1 MKKVMVSIASI
12 LLCAVLTAC
21 GGNKKA
27 DNTED
32 NDVTVSFTAEE
43 TLATEATTSEAK
55 AETEAVPTETEPEAA
70 DASSEMDK
78 FYTIMR
84 EKAPIYTAFAEEY
97 STMPMYTTYSLET
110 TVGDVTS
117 KSEMKLIIKDEK
129 NIAMKVKTDDP
140 NAELTDMDIILT
152 DGTYY
157 MLFPSQKSGMYQ
169 KMEGEELEETI
180 SELKEEGLTPTF
192 DAESAVCESGSTEYN
207 GKTYLYETID
217 TGDSDALTIYADPDT
232 KEIKYLLKDDVVME
246 LIAAGHDV
254 DDSEFAI
261 PEDYELI
268 DLAELADALS
278 GLTEEEEE

>member
-1 MKKVMVSIASI
+1 MKKVIVSIASI

-21 GGNKKA
+21 GADKKA
-27 DNTED
+27 DNTGN
-32 NDVTVSFTAEE
+32 NDLTVSFTAEE
-43 TLATEATTSEAK
+43 TLATEATTEETK
-55 AETEAVPTETEPEAA
+55 EETETAPAETEPEVAG
-70 DASSEMDK
+70 ASSEMDK
-78 FYTIMR
+78 FYSIMR

-97 STMPMYTTYSLET
+97 STMPMYTAYSLET
-110 TVGDVTS
+110 TGDDIAI
-117 KSEMKLIIKDEK
+117 KSEMKLIIKDEH
-129 NIAMKVKTDDP
+129 NIALKVKTDEPD
-140 NAELTDMDIILT
+140 AELTDMDIILK

-157 MLFPSQKSGMYQ
+157 MLFPSQKSGMYR
-169 KMEGEELEETI
+169 KMEDKELEETA

-217 TGDSDALTIYADPDT
+217 TGDSDVLTIYADPDT

-254 DDSEFAI
+254 DDKEFEI

-278 GLTEEEEE
+278 GLTEEEE